1 MFLLSYE
8 SFSILSDIFCQ
19 KSVISSQNS
28 CEFLSFLMFCFQLLP
43 EIVVIFI
50 EKNMIHFI

>member
-8 SFSILSDIFCQ
+8 SFSILSNIFCQ

-28 CEFLSFLMFCFQLLP
+28 YEFLSFLMFCFQLLP

-50 EKNMIHFI
+50 EKNIFHFI